1 MLNAAWF
8 FPDGP
13 KPVTQR
19 EQSKGEFYMTTRE
32 RNEIRRR
39 RKVARLMKQKLLG
52 LMTFLASLV
61 VLYLSVKYNVDGTAY
76 MVLAPF
82 GLLMMFSKRRWIQ

>member
-1 MLNAAWF
+1 
-8 FPDGP
+8 
-13 KPVTQR
+13 
-19 EQSKGEFYMTTRE
+19 
-32 RNEIRRR
+32 
-39 RKVARLMKQKLLG
+39 MKQKLLG

-61 VLYLSVKYNVDGTAY
+61 VLYLSVKYDVDGTAY